1 MLVGSVSGDVFNDAN
16 RNGIDD
22 PAENGLAGWT
32 VFVDTNNNG
41 VLNAGER
48 STVTD
53 INGRYAITGL
63 TAGNANIVEVVPAG
77 FAPTPGFTNRQ
88 VARIR
93 DGREQRA
100 SFPNV
105 ALPPVTG
112 TVAGTVFEDRNENG
126 TREAGEP
133 GIAGWAM
140 FIDTN
145 GDAIPNPGEPAAA
158 TGADGSYRITG
169 VNPGTVTVFEV
180 PAGGLRPTVGGLFPL
195 VGATDRRTVTVTSG
209 ATATAKF

>member
-1 MLVGSVSGDVFNDAN
+1 MLVGDVSGTVFNDVN
-16 RNGIDD
+16 RNGIGD

-32 VFVDTNNNG
+32 VFVDTNANG

-48 STVTD
+48 SVVTD
-53 INGRYAITGL
+53 INGRYAILGL

-77 FAPTPGFTNRQ
+77 FAPTPGFTNRI

-126 TREAGEP
+126 IKEAGER

-145 GDAIPNPGEPAAA
+145 GDAIPNAGEPAAA

-169 VNPGTVTVFEV
+169 VTPGTVTVFEV
-180 PAGGLRPTVGGLFPL
+180 PAGGLRPTVGGLFP
-195 VGATDRRTVTVTSG
+195 
-209 ATATAKF
+209 